1 MSTSPASQASVNDIP
16 AVEDLYQRARDYQEI
31 LIGRAKETA
40 ELRRLPDET
49 IKDFH
54 DLGFLCFFFVAEH
67 RHYFF
72 SLFIISKAFLPCSV
86 CE

>member
-1 MSTSPASQASVNDIP
+1 MSTSPVSQTSVNDIP
-16 AVEDLYQRARDYQEI
+16 AVEDLYQRARDYQET

-54 DLGFLCFFFVAEH
+54 ELGFFKIIQPNCWYGAPH
-67 RHYFF
+67 RNCIEIWFHT
-72 SLFIISKAFLPCSV
+72 LKPEI
-86 CE
+86 